1 MRHGGKIL
9 IDQLE
14 AQGASAAFT
23 VPGES
28 FLAALDGL
36 HDSNRVKTVICRQ
49 EGGAAMMA
57 EAWGK
62 MRGEPGICFV
72 TRGPGAANA
81 MAGLHIAQQDSTPM
95 IMFLGLPGERHED
108 REAFQEIETKAL
120 FGSFVKWAAVI
131 RSTARIPEYVS
142 RAYHTA
148 MNGRPGPVVLGLP
161 EDMLSAKGEAGDAK
175 PARFAAPSPAAG
187 DEAAV
192 TAALA
197 KAERPLVI
205 VGGPGWSR
213 DIQRKVEAFAQRFD
227 LPVAAA
233 FRFQDYIDNRHPCY
247 VGHAGIGLDAKL
259 AHAIRHADL
268 LLVIGARLGE
278 MTTSGYTLI
287 DIPNPKSFLIHVHP
301 SGTELGSVYSPDLPI
316 NATASTFAD
325 LLARL
330 PAPAAKP
337 WSAHRKALREA
348 YEAYM
353 RPVATPGAVRLEEVV
368 KTVSDM
374 LPEGGIVTNGAG
386 NYAAFVHRYTQ
397 YKGYRSCLAPTSGS
411 MGYGLPAAIAAK
423 LAEPT
428 RTVINFAGDGCF
440 LMTGQELATAVQYG
454 LDIVTIIVNNGMY
467 GTIRAHQERQYP
479 ERVVGTT
486 LVNPD
491 FAAYARAFGAHGET
505 VERTSEFKPALER
518 ALAARKA
525 AIIEVRTDQEAL
537 TPRQTLSEIRAAG
550 KAAAKSG

>member
-49 EGGAAMMA
+49 EGGASMMA

-62 MRGEPGICFV
+62 VTGEPGICMV

-81 MAGLHIAQQDSTPM
+81 MSGLHIAQQDSTPM
-95 IMFLGLPGERHED
+95 IMFLGLPGAAHED
-108 REAFQEIETKAL
+108 REAFQEIETKSL

-131 RSTARIPEYVS
+131 RDTERIPEYVS

-161 EDMLSAKGEAGDAK
+161 EDMLSAAGEALDAK
-175 PARFAAPSPAAG
+175 PAKFARPSPAAG

-192 TAALA
+192 LAALSSA
-197 KAERPLVI
+197 KRPLMI

-213 DIQRKVEAFAQRFD
+213 DIQKKVEAFAARFD

-259 AHAIRHADL
+259 ADAIRNADV
-268 LLVIGARLGE
+268 LLVVGARLGE

-301 SGTELGSVYSPDLPI
+301 SGNELGSVYSPDLPI
-316 NATASTFAD
+316 NATAASFAD

-330 PAPAAKP
+330 PAPASKP
-337 WSAHRKALREA
+337 WAAHRAALRQS
-348 YEAYM
+348 YEGYVTPA
-353 RPVATPGAVRLEEVV
+353 ATPGAVRLEEVV
-368 KTVSDM
+368 RTVSDM
-374 LPEGGIVTNGAG
+374 MPDNGIITNGAG

-423 LAEPT
+423 LADPT

-440 LMTGQELATAVQYG
+440 MMTGQELATAVQYG
-454 LDIVTIIVNNGMY
+454 LDVVTIVVNNGMY

-505 VERTSEFKPALER
+505 VLQTSEFRPALER
-518 ALAARKA
+518 AIASRKA
-525 AIIEVRTDQEAL
+525 AIIEVKTDQEAL
-537 TPRQTLSEIRAAG
+537 TPRQTLAQVRAAG
-550 KAAAKSG
+550 KAAKG

>member
-14 AQGASAAFT
+14 TQGASAVFT

-36 HDSNRVKTVICRQ
+36 HDSNRMKTVICRQ
-49 EGGAAMMA
+49 EGGASMMA

-62 MRGEPGICFV
+62 VKGQPGICMV

-95 IMFLGLPGERHED
+95 IMFLGLPGEKHED

-131 RSTARIPEYVS
+131 RSTTRIPEYVS

-161 EDMLSAKGEAGDAK
+161 EDMLSSVGAAVDAK
-175 PARFAAPSPAAG
+175 PAHFASPSPSSS
-187 DEAAV
+187 DEAAIS
-192 TAALA
+192 AALA
-197 KAERPLVI
+197 NAQRPLVI

-213 DIQRKVEAFAQRFD
+213 DVQKKVEAFADRFD

-233 FRFQDYIDNRHPCY
+233 FRFQDYIDNRHRCY

-259 AHAIRHADL
+259 ADAVRNADV

-287 DIPNPKSFLIHVHP
+287 EIPNPKSYLIHVHP
-301 SGTELGSVYSPDLPI
+301 SGNELGSVYSPDLPI
-316 NATASTFAD
+316 NATAASFAD
-325 LLARL
+325 LLGRL
-330 PAPAAKP
+330 PTPANKP
-337 WSAHRKALREA
+337 WSAQRQALREA
-348 YEAYM
+348 YEAYV
-353 RPVATPGAVRLEEVV
+353 RPISTPGSVQLEQVV

-374 LPEGGIVTNGAG
+374 LPENGIITNGAG

-397 YKGYRSCLAPTSGS
+397 YKGYKSCLAPTSGS
-411 MGYGLPAAIAAK
+411 MGYGLPAAIGAK
-423 LAEPT
+423 IADPN

-440 LMTGQELATAVQYG
+440 MMTSQELATAVQYG
-454 LDIVTIIVNNGMY
+454 LDIVTVVVNNGMY

-479 ERVVGTT
+479 ERVSGTT

-491 FAAYARAFGAHGET
+491 FAAFARAFGAHGET
-505 VERTSEFKPALER
+505 VERTEDFRPALER
-518 ALAARKA
+518 ALASRKA
-525 AIIEVRTDQEAL
+525 AVIEVRTDPEAL
-537 TPRQTLSEIRAAG
+537 TPRQTLSEIRASG
-550 KAAAKSG
+550 KNR

>member
-14 AQGASAAFT
+14 TQGASAVFT

-36 HDSNRVKTVICRQ
+36 HDSNRMKTVICRQ
-49 EGGAAMMA
+49 EGGASMMA

-62 MRGEPGICFV
+62 VKGEPGICMV

-95 IMFLGLPGERHED
+95 IMFLGLPGEKHED
-108 REAFQEIETKAL
+108 REAFQEIETKSV

-131 RSTARIPEYVS
+131 RSTSRIPEYVS

-148 MNGRPGPVVLGLP
+148 MNGRPGPVVIVLP
-161 EDMLSAKGEAGDAK
+161 DDKLSAIGEAADAK
-175 PARFAAPSPAAG
+175 PAHFATPSASAS
-187 DEAAV
+187 DEAAI
-192 TAALA
+192 AAAFA
-197 KAERPLVI
+197 KAKRPLVI

-213 DIQRKVEAFAQRFD
+213 DVQKKVEAFADRFD

-233 FRFQDYIDNRHPCY
+233 FRFQDYIDNRHRCY

-259 AHAIRHADL
+259 ADAIRNADL

-287 DIPNPKSFLIHVHP
+287 DIPNPKSYLIHVHP
-301 SGTELGSVYSPDLPI
+301 SGNELGSVYSPDLPI
-316 NATASTFAD
+316 NATAASFAD
-325 LLARL
+325 LLGRL
-330 PAPAAKP
+330 PTPANKP
-337 WSAHRKALREA
+337 WSAHRQALREA
-348 YEAYM
+348 YENYIK
-353 RPVATPGAVRLEEVV
+353 PVTTPGAVHLEQVV

-374 LPEGGIVTNGAG
+374 LPETGIITNGAG

-397 YKGYRSCLAPTSGS
+397 YKGYKSCLAPTSGS

-423 LAEPT
+423 LADPT

-440 LMTGQELATAVQYG
+440 MMTSQELATAVQYG
-454 LDIVTIIVNNGMY
+454 LDIVTVVVNNGMY

-479 ERVVGTT
+479 ARVSGTT

-505 VERTSEFKPALER
+505 VERTEDFRPALER

-525 AIIEVRTDQEAL
+525 AIIEVKTDPEAL

-550 KAAAKSG
+550 QKR